1 MNIEQCWMRFLK
13 AQELMEQGHWPEA
26 HHLFSEVLTYLPT
39 HIQSAAHDCELKPCQ
54 LVCLLSGLR
63 EASIMQSELYNR
75 MGLYQDAFST
85 LNNTYALFQFV
96 ALEQSELIQR
106 VHSMLSKHC
115 DDLLSYMTAF
125 CRAQRNAQWM
135 LELAHVNRAH
145 AQFAT
150 LQLFNGSAP
159 QHASRVLN

>member
-26 HHLFSEVLTYLPT
+26 HHLFGEVLTFLPT
-39 HIQSAAHDCELKPCQ
+39 HIQNAVHEQALKPCQ

-63 EASIMQSELYNR
+63 DASTMQSELYNR

-85 LNNTYALFQFV
+85 LNNSYALFQFI
-96 ALEQSELIQR
+96 ALEQGELIER
-106 VHSMLSKHC
+106 IHSMLCKLS

-125 CRAQRNAQWM
+125 CHAQRNAQWM
-135 LELAHVNRAH
+135 FELEQVNRAH
-145 AQFAT
+145 AHFTT
-150 LQLFNGSAP
+150 LHMLHHGS
-159 QHASRVLN
+159 QNNTSRILN